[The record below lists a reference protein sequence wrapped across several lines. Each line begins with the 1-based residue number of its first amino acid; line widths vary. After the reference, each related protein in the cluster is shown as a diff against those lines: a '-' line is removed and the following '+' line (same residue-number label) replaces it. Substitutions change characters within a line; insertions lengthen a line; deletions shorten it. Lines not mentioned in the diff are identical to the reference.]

1 LPQRNIPAAGPVGS
15 STGRGGAIN
24 TTVTVWS
31 PDGATAITLATML
44 RMVLKVFHQLGAIG
58 VMGALACCIVL
69 VVVAPKDSLVEYAAL
84 RQGIATITRWLL
96 VPSLLLVLVTG
107 LLAIAA
113 NRAYMDAGWAW
124 IKAALGLVMFEGT
137 LLTIQSSATRAGEI
151 AALAAGSGHADP
163 VALEPLLRTEWAGLW
178 TMLALSFANIVL
190 AVWRPKLRRN
200 RADAL
205 Q

>member
-1 LPQRNIPAAGPVGS
+1 MARLTIK
-15 STGRGGAIN
+15 
-24 TTVTVWS
+24 
-31 PDGATAITLATML
+31 
-44 RMVLKVFHQLGAIG
+44 VLHQLGATG
-58 VMGALACCIVL
+58 VMGALGCCIVL
-69 VVVAPKDSLVEYAAL
+69 VIVAPRDSLVEYAAL
-84 RQGIATITRWLL
+84 RQGIAAITSWLL

-137 LLTIQSSATRAGEI
+137 LLTIQSSATRAAEI
-151 AALAAGSGHADP
+151 AALAANSSDGNPA
-163 VALEPLLRTEWAGLW
+163 ALEPLVRTEWAGLW

-190 AVWRPKLRRN
+190 AVWRPKIRRS
-200 RADAL
+200 